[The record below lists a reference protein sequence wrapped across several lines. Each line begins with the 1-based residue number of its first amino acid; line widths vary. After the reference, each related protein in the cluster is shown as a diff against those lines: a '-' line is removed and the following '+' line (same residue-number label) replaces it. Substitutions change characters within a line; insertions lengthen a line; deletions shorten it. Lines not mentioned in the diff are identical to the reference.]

1 MEKNSAFGAE
11 SDFAEQLN
19 ALFEQ
24 WQIDNGQLL
33 TNREV
38 AELATAAGFPMSAS
52 YLSQLRSGARDNPSS
67 AVLAGLARVFHACRD
82 PAPTLVGAAAAA
94 RDNQMI
100 AAVANARLR
109 RLLRLASGL
118 SEPACDILITF
129 SDKLRRVEGLLVDT
143 TESLASLL
151 RTLARGTTEPDER
164 ESPCRRKESG
174 PQE

>member
-1 MEKNSAFGAE
+1 MEETGAFGAE
-11 SDFAEQLN
+11 SDFAKQLN

-24 WQIDNGQLL
+24 WQIDHGQLL

-38 AELATAAGFPMSAS
+38 AEMATSEGYPMSAS

-67 AVLAGLARVFHACRD
+67 TVLSGLARVFHSRPD

-94 RDNQMI
+94 RDVRVI
-100 AAVANARLR
+100 AAVTDIRLR
-109 RLLRLASGL
+109 RLLSLTNGL

-143 TESLASLL
+143 TESLATLL
-151 RTLARGTTEPDER
+151 RTLAQSATATGGVENN
-164 ESPCRRKESG
+164 
-174 PQE
+174 

>member
-1 MEKNSAFGAE
+1 MEKTGVFGAE

-24 WQIDNGQLL
+24 WQIDHGRLL

-38 AELATAAGFPMSAS
+38 AEMATAAGYPMSAS

-67 AVLAGLARVFHACRD
+67 TVLSGLARIFHACPD

-94 RDNQMI
+94 RDVQVI
-100 AAVANARLR
+100 AAVMDTRLR
-109 RLLRLASGL
+109 RLLSLTNGL

-143 TESLASLL
+143 TESLATLL
-151 RTLARGTTEPDER
+151 RTLAKGATATSGTKIR
-164 ESPCRRKESG
+164 
-174 PQE
+174 